1 MNELP
6 DPKFDPSLEA
16 ALDSALKRA
25 LPAPAVSAHFR
36 ARLQAALVRAG
47 DTEPMPRV
55 AMEAEY
61 RRQMSAM
68 HEGYVRLQ
76 RRTLGTL
83 IGVAFI
89 TGIGLTLAMP
99 WLRAN
104 YGEMVLLVVPMAGAL
119 AGVVIGARSWL
130 QRTAAARLLRDL

>member
-1 MNELP
+1 MN
-6 DPKFDPSLEA
+6 DPMDPQVDPQLDQ
-16 ALDSALKRA
+16 ALDTALQRA
-25 LPAPAVSAHFR
+25 LFSPPLPAYFR

-47 DTEPMPRV
+47 NVEPLPRA

-61 RRQMSAM
+61 SRQVLSM

-83 IGVAFI
+83 IGVAFV
-89 TGIGLTLAMP
+89 TGIGLTLVMP

-104 YGEMVLLVVPMAGAL
+104 YGEAVLLVVPGIGAL
-119 AGVVIGARSWL
+119 AGVIIGARSWL